1 MSLLKQIVVF
11 TSGILFLGGCG
22 VGENAGS
29 SEGSEGGTLSVVTT
43 TGQIRD
49 IAEHIGGDQAEVK
62 GMMGPGVD
70 PHLYE
75 PTQQDV
81 MNLTEAD
88 LNLYN
93 GLNLEGNMGDVFQN
107 VENETPSY
115 AVGENIPEDV
125 LISGGEDYP
134 HDPHVWFDPDRW
146 AYAVEAVRDAFI
158 EVDEENSEG
167 YEERAGEYLDM
178 LEEVDAYAEE
188 QIQKIPEESRVIVTA
203 HDAFSYF
210 GDAYG
215 MEVQGLQ
222 GISTDAEFGV
232 GDVNHI
238 VDLMVE
244 RSIGAL
250 FVESSVSEQAV
261 NSVVE
266 GAEERGQQ
274 VEIGGELY
282 SDAMGEAGTEE
293 GTYEGM
299 FRHNIDTIVSSLQ

>member
-1 MSLLKQIVVF
+1 MSLLKKAVFFSIVMV
-11 TSGILFLGGCG
+11 TLGACG
-22 VGENAGS
+22 TGENSGA
-29 SEGSEGGTLSVVTT
+29 SEGPGEKLSVVAT
-43 TGQIRD
+43 TGQVRD
-49 IAEHIGGDQAEVK
+49 VAEHIGGDQADVQA
-62 GMMGPGVD
+62 MMGPGVD

-81 MNLTEAD
+81 VSLAEAD

-93 GLNLEGNMGDVFQN
+93 GLNLEGNMGEVFEN

-115 AVGENIPEDV
+115 AVTENIPEDM

-146 AYAVEAVRDAFI
+146 AYAVEAVKDAFI
-158 EVDEENSEG
+158 EVDEANREE
-167 YEERAGEYLDM
+167 YEKRAQQYLNN
-178 LEEVDAYAEE
+178 LEELDAYAQEN
-188 QIQKIPEESRVIVTA
+188 IRKIPEESRVIVTA

-215 MEVQGLQ
+215 MEVEGLQ

-232 GDVNHI
+232 GDVNNI

-266 GAEERGQQ
+266 GAKERGQQ

-299 FRHNIDTIVSSLQ
+299 FRHNIDTMASSLQ

>member
-1 MSLLKQIVVF
+1 MNLLKKSIF
-11 TSGILFLGGCG
+11 ICSGLLILGGCG
-22 VGENAGS
+22 E
-29 SEGSEGGTLSVVTT
+29 SEDSGASEEETLSVVTT
-43 TGQIRD
+43 TSQIRD
-49 IAEHIGGDQAEVK
+49 IAEHIGGSQTEVK

-75 PTQQDV
+75 PSQQDV
-81 MNLTEAD
+81 QALTEAD

-93 GLNLEGNMGDVFQN
+93 GLSLEGNMGDVFEN
-107 VENETPSY
+107 VENETPSF
-115 AVGENIPEDV
+115 AVGENVPKDM

-158 EVDEENSEG
+158 EVDEANSEG
-167 YEERAGEYLDM
+167 YEERAQEYLGKLDE
-178 LEEVDAYAEE
+178 LDSYAEE
-188 QIQKIPEESRVIVTA
+188 QIQNIPEESRVIVTA

-210 GDAYG
+210 GDAYD
-215 MEVQGLQ
+215 MEVKGLQ

-232 GDVNHI
+232 GDVNNI

-250 FVESSVSEQAV
+250 FVESSVSEQSI

-266 GAEERGQQ
+266 GAEERGQH

-299 FRHNIDTIVSSLQ
+299 FRHNIDTIVSSLE

>member
-1 MSLLKQIVVF
+1 MSLLKKIVVF
-11 TSGILFLGGCG
+11 SSGLLLLGACG
-22 VGENAGS
+22 AGENAGS
-29 SEGSEGGTLSVVTT
+29 SGESGGGKLSVVTT
-43 TGQIRD
+43 TGQVRD
-49 IAEHIGGDQAEVK
+49 IAAHIGGEQADVQ

-81 MNLTEAD
+81 QNLTEAD

-93 GLNLEGNMGDVFQN
+93 GLNLEGNMGEVFQN
-107 VENETPSY
+107 VESETPSF
-115 AVGENIPEDV
+115 AVAENVPEDM

-146 AYAVEAVRDAFI
+146 AYAVKAVRDAFI
-158 EVDEENSEG
+158 EVDPANEEA
-167 YEERAGEYLDM
+167 YKERAQEYLDM
-178 LEEVDAYAEE
+178 LDEMDTYAEE
-188 QIQKIPEESRVIVTA
+188 QIHKIPEESRVIVTA

-215 MEVQGLQ
+215 MEVKGLQ

-232 GDVNHI
+232 GDVNNI

-266 GAEERGQQ
+266 GAKEQGQQ